1 MSIVEVPRN
10 TSKILANVK
19 REDNRAEVRAKTFL
33 QDNSATNLRKGGTIE
48 KKDLSKSE
56 TTKNNNNDNHLHL

>member
-1 MSIVEVPRN
+1 MNLLQVFRKVFSQKYNAIILYIEVPRN

-33 QDNSATNLRKGGTIE
+33 
-48 KKDLSKSE
+48 
-56 TTKNNNNDNHLHL
+56 